1 MAPPNPA
8 ELQWVRTPQQA
19 RSHDTLA
26 RLLDAAEAML
36 EEAPWDQCT
45 VAALVA
51 RARSSIGA
59 FYARFPDKD
68 SLLQHLHQRR
78 STEAVHTAD
87 AVLSRERW
95 AGVPIEPL
103 LTAVVA
109 FVAQDYVDH
118 AGLHREVVRRN
129 STDARFRERSA
140 HVTGHVV
147 RSMALLLEERRH
159 EIDVDD
165 TLRAADM
172 LHRLLFS
179 VLDRNVQFVDRPP
192 GPVALS
198 QEQLVQAIVRAMLG
212 YLGVRTGPPGGLP

>member
-1 MAPPNPA
+1 MPPPNPA
-8 ELQWVRTPQQA
+8 ELQWVRAPQQA

-78 STEAVHTAD
+78 ATEGIHTAD
-87 AVLSRERW
+87 AVLERERW
-95 AGVPIEPL
+95 LGVTMEPL
-103 LTAVVA
+103 IRALVA
-109 FVAQDYVDH
+109 FVAKDYVDH

-147 RSMALLLEERRH
+147 RLMALLLEERRH
-159 EIDVDD
+159 EMDIDDS
-165 TLRAADM
+165 LRAADM
-172 LHRLLFS
+172 LHRILYS
-179 VLDRNVQFVDRPP
+179 VMDQSVQFVDRPP
-192 GPVALS
+192 GPVALT
-198 QEQLVQAIVRAMLG
+198 QPQLVEAVVRAMLG
-212 YLGVRTGPPGGLP
+212 YLGVRMAARGGAP